1 MMWKGAECFWCWIRI
16 ELVKTGQAS
25 LNNFTSMQQCL
36 MISVGPALLDPVYLY
51 LNIST
56 VVVILLTVLFQCSSR
71 PFS

>member
-1 MMWKGAECFWCWIRI
+1 
-16 ELVKTGQAS
+16 
-25 LNNFTSMQQCL
+25 MQQCL

-71 PFS
+71 PLS